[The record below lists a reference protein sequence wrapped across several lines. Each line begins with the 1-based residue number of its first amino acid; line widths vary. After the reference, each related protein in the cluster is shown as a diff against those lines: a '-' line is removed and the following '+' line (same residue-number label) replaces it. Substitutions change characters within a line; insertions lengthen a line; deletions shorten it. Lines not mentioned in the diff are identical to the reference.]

1 MTEADSA
8 AAIEPAELE
17 EIERVAIELA
27 RLGGAE
33 IATALGQLLTV
44 NYKHVGEEVS
54 LRDPVSE
61 IDHRVEVMIRA
72 RLADS
77 FPDHDVLGEEVS
89 DRGPGHDFLW
99 AIDPIDG
106 TTNFVNGFPLFA
118 SSVGVLRRGRPVAGA
133 LWCSVSHKLTAGVYH
148 ARRGGVLGFDG
159 RPVERPHNPQVRRR
173 LIGYP
178 RAAPPEP
185 LPEDTRKTGSA
196 SLECAFVAA
205 GLLRAAY
212 FEAPNLW
219 DVAGGLALVEAAGG
233 AAMERGEHWRD
244 FESFAVEGEDPA
256 KWRRPLLIGDR
267 GTIEQLV
274 TQTH

>member
-1 MTEADSA
+1 MNETD
-8 AAIEPAELE
+8 AAIDPGEFE
-17 EIERVAIELA
+17 EIERVAVELA

-33 IATALGQLLTV
+33 IATALGQMLTV
-44 NYKHVGEEVS
+44 SYKSVGEQES

-72 RLADS
+72 RLAES

-106 TTNFVNGFPLFA
+106 TTNFVNGLPLFA
-118 SSVGVLRRGRPVAGA
+118 SSVGVLHRGRPVAGA
-133 LWCSVSHKLTAGVYH
+133 LWCSVSHKLVAGIYH
-148 ARRGGVLGFDG
+148 ARRGGLLSFEGS
-159 RPVERPHNPQVRRR
+159 PVERFHNPQVRRR
-173 LIGYP
+173 LVGYP
-178 RAAPPEP
+178 RGAPAEP

-212 FEAPNLW
+212 FEAPNVW

-233 AAMERGEHWRD
+233 AAMERGQSWRR
-244 FESFAVEGEDPA
+244 FEGFARDGRDPA
-256 KWRRPLLIGDR
+256 DWRLPLLIGEP
-267 GTIEQLV
+267 GTLDLLASQS
-274 TQTH
+274 H